1 MANLTPEELNKQ
13 FEKLQRLATVLNK
26 NLSAFNLRPVAEDA
40 ALIGELIDKWSD
52 DLNDSLASV
61 NDLSSAFQSVT
72 QEISKSNVGLAST
85 KKTFNSLTSIAQ
97 QISYA
102 QAGINKLSEKE
113 LTNLLKKSQQAKL
126 DAQRNKTLLE
136 QRKADLIAE
145 NQGNTISLEQKQKN
159 RKEIEQIN
167 GAIKDNVSI
176 INEESQS
183 YKDLNTAINY
193 RLQLEKQIVENLGI
207 TGALLKGAEGFL
219 NKIGLGALSS
229 AIGFK
234 EINDELRTFAEKL
247 EETEPNL
254 SKAEK
259 KQRVMREG
267 FKLMGESIKES
278 LNDPLTVASIAIA
291 GLAKIA
297 GLVAD
302 GFKRSQENTGAL
314 AKGLNITNKEA
325 MELSKNMSASSFGS
339 DRLFVS
345 SKGLT
350 ETLVAI
356 NSELGTTVQ
365 LSNEELLTFTKL
377 RETAGLTN
385 EELMG
390 IQKLSFANGQTFD
403 ENADSILNQVSA
415 LNKASGIYLNEKEV
429 LKDISQLSAATTLSL
444 GKNPKALAEAVAT
457 AKSLGM
463 EMSKV
468 DAIAGSLLN
477 FEESIAHELEAELL
491 LGKDINLEK
500 ARQAA
505 LNNDLATVARE
516 ISNQIGSS
524 AEFSR
529 MNRIQQEG
537 LAQAVNMSREDL
549 AETLF
554 TQEALGGASGEE
566 AKRRQD
572 ILDARIEEVG
582 LARAQKEFE
591 EGGLERMLEQATAA
605 DKMRATQE
613 KLLESLTEMGAAIA
627 PIIDTFAGIAGYIVS
642 SKENMAVFKGVLIGV
657 GTALAIVAAN
667 SVITAITGIFSTFSQ
682 IPFGVG
688 IPLAIGAV
696 AGLMTMI
703 SSFQKVGDVMSPS
716 DGVTR
721 VSTKEGGLFELS
733 PNDDLVAAPGAIKKM
748 ENAGATAIIQQALP
762 VDNTEVKRTNQLIQE
777 LITYASKP
785 SVFQIG
791 ADEFF
796 TSTSKYTYQVQ

>member
-302 GFKRSQENTGAL
+302 GFKRSQENTSSL

-390 IQKLSFANGQTFD
+390 IQKLSLANGKSFD
-403 ENADSILNQVSA
+403 ENADSLLNQVSA
-415 LNKASGIYLNEKEV
+415 LNRSSGIYLNEKEV
-429 LKDISQLSAATTLSL
+429 LKDISKLSAATTLSL

-627 PIIDTFAGIAGYIVS
+627 PIIDIFAGIAGYIVS

-777 LITYASKP
+777 LITYASRP

-791 ADEFF
+791 ADEFY

>member
-52 DLNDSLASV
+52 DLNDSLSSV

-302 GFKRSQENTGAL
+302 GFKRSQENTSSL

-390 IQKLSFANGQTFD
+390 IQKLSLANGKSFD
-403 ENADSILNQVSA
+403 ENADSLLNQVSA
-415 LNKASGIYLNEKEV
+415 LNRSSGIYLNEKEV
-429 LKDISQLSAATTLSL
+429 LKDISKLSAATTLSL

-627 PIIDTFAGIAGYIVS
+627 PIIDIFAGIAGYIVS

-777 LITYASKP
+777 LITYASRP

>member
-390 IQKLSFANGQTFD
+390 IQKLSLANGKSFD
-403 ENADSILNQVSA
+403 ENADSLLNQVSA
-415 LNKASGIYLNEKEV
+415 LNRSSGIYLNEKEV
-429 LKDISQLSAATTLSL
+429 LKDISKLSAATTLSL

-582 LARAQKEFE
+582 LARAEKEFR
-591 EGGLERMLEQATAA
+591 EGGLEKMLEQATAA

-627 PIIDTFAGIAGYIVS
+627 PIIDIFAGIAGYIVS

-777 LITYASKP
+777 LITYASRP

>member
-52 DLNDSLASV
+52 DLNDSLSSV

-390 IQKLSFANGQTFD
+390 IQKLSLANGKSFD
-403 ENADSILNQVSA
+403 ENADSLLNQVSA
-415 LNKASGIYLNEKEV
+415 LNRSSGIYLNEKEV
-429 LKDISQLSAATTLSL
+429 LKDISKLSAATTLSL

-627 PIIDTFAGIAGYIVS
+627 PIIDIFAGIAGYIVS

-777 LITYASKP
+777 LITYASRP

-791 ADEFF
+791 ADEFY

>member
-1 MANLTPEELNKQ
+1 
-13 FEKLQRLATVLNK
+13 
-26 NLSAFNLRPVAEDA
+26 
-40 ALIGELIDKWSD
+40 
-52 DLNDSLASV
+52 
-61 NDLSSAFQSVT
+61 
-72 QEISKSNVGLAST
+72 
-85 KKTFNSLTSIAQ
+85 
-97 QISYA
+97 
-102 QAGINKLSEKE
+102 
-113 LTNLLKKSQQAKL
+113 
-126 DAQRNKTLLE
+126 
-136 QRKADLIAE
+136 
-145 NQGNTISLEQKQKN
+145 
-159 RKEIEQIN
+159 
-167 GAIKDNVSI
+167 
-176 INEESQS
+176 
-183 YKDLNTAINY
+183 
-193 RLQLEKQIVENLGI
+193 
-207 TGALLKGAEGFL
+207 
-219 NKIGLGALSS
+219 
-229 AIGFK
+229 
-234 EINDELRTFAEKL
+234 
-247 EETEPNL
+247 
-254 SKAEK
+254 
-259 KQRVMREG
+259 MREG

-325 MELSKNMSASSFGS
+325 MELSKNMSAASFGS

-350 ETLVAI
+350 ETLTTI
-356 NSELGTTVQ
+356 NSELGTSVQ

-582 LARAQKEFE
+582 LARAEKEFR
-591 EGGLERMLEQATAA
+591 EGGLEKMLEQATAA

-703 SSFQKVGDVMSPS
+703 SSFKKVGDVMSPA

-733 PNDDLVAAPGAIKKM
+733 PNDDFLAAPGAIKKM
-748 ENAGATAIIQQALP
+748 ENSGATTIVQQS
-762 VDNTEVKRTNQLIQE
+762 DNTETKRTNQLLESSVQALQE
-777 LITYASKP
+777 LTKLSARP

>member
-52 DLNDSLASV
+52 DLNDSLSSV

-145 NQGNTISLEQKQKN
+145 NQDNTISLEQKQKN

-183 YKDLNTAINY
+183 YQDLNTAINY
-193 RLQLEKQIVENLGI
+193 RLDLEKQISKNLGI

-234 EINDELRTFAEKL
+234 EINDELRTFVEKL

-259 KQRVMREG
+259 KQRIMREG
-267 FKLMGESIKES
+267 FKLMGESIEES
-278 LNDPLTVASIAIA
+278 LNDPLTVTSIAIA
-291 GLAKIA
+291 GLTKIV
-297 GLVAD
+297 GLIAD
-302 GFKRSQENTGAL
+302 GFKRSQENTSSL

-325 MELSKNMSASSFGS
+325 MELSKNMSAASFGS

-350 ETLVAI
+350 ETLTAI

-390 IQKLSFANGQTFD
+390 IQKLSLANGKSFD
-403 ENADSILNQVSA
+403 ENADSLLNQVSA
-415 LNKASGIYLNEKEV
+415 LNKASGIYLNEKEI
-429 LKDISQLSAATTLSL
+429 LKDISKLSAATTLSL

-468 DAIAGSLLN
+468 DAIASSLLN

-549 AETLF
+549 AEILF

-572 ILDARIEEVG
+572 ILNARIEEVG
-582 LARAQKEFE
+582 LARAEKEFR
-591 EGGLERMLEQATAA
+591 EGGLEKMLEQATAA

-696 AGLMTMI
+696 AGLMQMI
-703 SSFQKVGDVMSPS
+703 SSFKKAGDVMSPA

-777 LITYASKP
+777 LITYASRP

>member
-325 MELSKNMSASSFGS
+325 MELSKNMSAASFGS

-350 ETLVAI
+350 ETLTTI
-356 NSELGTTVQ
+356 NSELGTSVQ

-582 LARAQKEFE
+582 LARAEKEFR
-591 EGGLERMLEQATAA
+591 EGGLEKMLEQATAA

-703 SSFQKVGDVMSPS
+703 SSFQKVGDVKSPA

-733 PNDDLVAAPGAIKKM
+733 PNDDFLAAPGAIKKM

-777 LITYASKP
+777 LITYASRP

>member
-390 IQKLSFANGQTFD
+390 IQKLSLANGKSFD
-403 ENADSILNQVSA
+403 ENADSLLNQVSA
-415 LNKASGIYLNEKEV
+415 LNRSSGIYLNEKEV
-429 LKDISQLSAATTLSL
+429 LKDISKLSAATTLSL

-627 PIIDTFAGIAGYIVS
+627 PIIDIFAGIAGYIVS

-777 LITYASKP
+777 LITYASRP